1 MTAGVSNMLMIQLFM
16 ITAHLTI
23 SGRVHKMNNIMSA
36 LEDWATE
43 SNLLIIKWR
52 EHKTFA
58 NNDLADISYCKRS
71 NFGTSANVQSPVYLV

>member
-1 MTAGVSNMLMIQLFM
+1 
-16 ITAHLTI
+16 
-23 SGRVHKMNNIMSA
+23 MNNTMST

-58 NNDLADISYCKRS
+58 NNDLADISKRS
-71 NFGTSANVQSPVYLV
+71 NFGTSPNVQSPVYLV

>member
-16 ITAHLTI
+16 ITAPLTI
-23 SGRVHKMNNIMSA
+23 SGRVHKMNNTA

-58 NNDLADISYCKRS
+58 NSDLADISYCKRS